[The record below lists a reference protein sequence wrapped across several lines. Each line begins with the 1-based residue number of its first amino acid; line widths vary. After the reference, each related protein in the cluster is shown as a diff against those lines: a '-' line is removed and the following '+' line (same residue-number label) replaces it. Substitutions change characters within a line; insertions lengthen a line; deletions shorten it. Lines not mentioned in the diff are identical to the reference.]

1 MLYHFAFVVFQRW
14 GWCLV
19 VNVVEEIAWHRVGR
33 EVLLAL
39 GALAPLYRLTEVGEV
54 AHLWP
59 FGSIHLVH
67 VVDERTIVD
76 DVEDGEEEEAH
87 TFSAQAARV
96 FGEFGCFA
104 SNYEEIHG
112 GPPQESGKMHK
123 AYTQIRNMDLEDA
136 VDTLES
142 IGTSNR
148 NGRWYYYYA
157 MADLLL
163 GEHEE
168 ALRFAGRAAQEA
180 PNNVEIQDFYQKTVQ
195 VIRDWLKKH
204 PEDGPEI
211 LFTRER
217 LIRFCIGL
225 AIFLVLAFFIY
236 WKTGVITF

>member
-1 MLYHFAFVVFQRW
+1 MDKDPYS
-14 GWCLV
+14 
-19 VNVVEEIAWHRVGR
+19 
-33 EVLLAL
+33 VL
-39 GALAPLYRLTEVGEV
+39 GLAPDATEADAKRAFREL
-54 AHLWP
+54 ARKYHP
-59 FGSIHLVH
+59 DSEFGDAEKMAEIDEAYEAIVRGRATREKEP
-67 VVDERTIVD
+67 VEVDERTIVD
-76 DVEDGEEEEAH
+76 DVEEGEEEEAH